1 MAELPV
7 HRHPLAAL
15 RASLGDLSA
24 SAYLDQV
31 DRRHRELGFG
41 TMATRREKVARWESG
56 VCAPEPTAQLA
67 MASLHGVSPA
77 AVRELGWPR
86 WLLLAFDG
94 DHDVLAAPWTLVG
107 TVTSM
112 TATVRGGAVDRR
124 GFLIVTGSALAALTG
139 DWAQAT
145 ARAAPV
151 TATGGRRRLTTAT
164 VAHLEQRLD
173 HLRRLDDSLGG
184 RDLLRVAD
192 GEFEL
197 IGTLASGTV
206 YNAATGQR
214 LFSALSEAGRICG
227 WLHFDQGYQAAAQK
241 YYLTALRASAT
252 ATAGDPETGANVLAF
267 MAIQAYSAGDPR
279 DAVALGQAAQEQV
292 TRQTTP
298 RVRAILHAR
307 TARALSKTPGAKA
320 GCARELTA
328 ARDAVAAGPSDDDPA
343 WSYWVTPAEIEMLAG
358 SCALD
363 VGDPRQALRCFD
375 AARDADYNANGYIR
389 DNALFLTRAAEA
401 HLALGNVTQA
411 CGLAGQALAQNTDIE
426 SARPAGAIAS
436 LRQQLQ
442 PYQSVPEARDFLELS
457 RT

>member
-1 MAELPV
+1 M
-7 HRHPLAAL
+7 
-15 RASLGDLSA
+15 
-24 SAYLDQV
+24 
-31 DRRHRELGFG
+31 
-41 TMATRREKVARWESG
+41 
-56 VCAPEPTAQLA
+56 
-67 MASLHGVSPA
+67 
-77 AVRELGWPR
+77 
-86 WLLLAFDG
+86 
-94 DHDVLAAPWTLVG
+94 
-107 TVTSM
+107 
-112 TATVRGGAVDRR
+112 DRR
-124 GFLIVTGSALAALTG
+124 GFLIATGPALAALTG
-139 DWAQAT
+139 NWAQAT

-151 TATGGRRRLTTAT
+151 TAAGGHKRLTAPM

-184 RDLLRVAD
+184 RDLLRVAA

-206 YNAATGQR
+206 YDTATGRR

-252 ATAGDPETGANVLAF
+252 AGDPETGANVLAF

-279 DAVALGQAAQEQV
+279 DAVALGQAAREQV
-292 TRQTTP
+292 TRRTTA
-298 RVRAILHAR
+298 RVCAILHAR
-307 TARALSKTPGAKA
+307 TARALSKTPGGRA

-363 VGDPRQALRCFD
+363 LGDPRQALRCFG
-375 AARDADYNANGYIR
+375 AARDADYNDSGYVR

-401 HLALGNVTQA
+401 HLALGNVTEA
-411 CGLAGQALAQNTDIE
+411 CGLASQALTQNTDIE
-426 SARPAGAIAS
+426 SARPAGAIDS
-436 LRQQLQ
+436 FRRQLQ

>member
-15 RASLGDLSA
+15 RASLGNLSA
-24 SAYLDQV
+24 SAYLDLV

-56 VCAPEPTAQLA
+56 ACAPEPTAQLA

-94 DHDVLAAPWTLVG
+94 DKDVLAAPWTLAG

-112 TATVRGGAVDRR
+112 TASVRGGAVDRR
-124 GFLIVTGSALAALTG
+124 GFLIVTGTALAALTG
-139 DWAQAT
+139 GWAQST

-151 TATGGRRRLTTAT
+151 TAAGGRRRLATAT
-164 VAHLEQRLD
+164 VAHLEQRLG

-184 RDLLRVAD
+184 RDLLRVAA

-206 YNAATGQR
+206 YNAATGRR

-227 WLHFDQGYQAAAQK
+227 WLHFDQGYQAAAQT

-252 ATAGDPETGANVLAF
+252 AGDAETGANVLAF

-279 DAVALGQAAQEQV
+279 DAVALGQAAQEQAAH
-292 TRQTTP
+292 RTTP
-298 RVRAILHAR
+298 RVRAILRAR
-307 TARALSKTPGAKA
+307 TARALSKTSGGKA
-320 GCARELTA
+320 GCTRELAA

-375 AARDADYNANGYIR
+375 AARDADYNANCYIR

-401 HLALGNVTQA
+401 HLALGNVTEA

-426 SARPAGAIAS
+426 SARPAGAIAGF
-436 LRQQLQ
+436 RRQLQ